1 MPDITVKRSY
11 RIEGDDYIAV
21 KESFWQNGLGKDMH
35 RMDEEH
41 GLTLAEIEKA
51 IDEEIPEEM
60 TKGNK
65 DIAEAR
71 EKIDAARAEVQATL
85 DDPEYQAFKETLKEE
100 KYKAFFKA
108 LNTEREIRNLESSI
122 AGTEKILADI
132 QDWGRQMTGLRDLI
146 KGKLS

>member
-1 MPDITVKRSY
+1 MSDITVKRSY

-41 GLTLAEIEKA
+41 GLTLVEIEKA

-60 TKGNK
+60 TKGNA
-65 DIAEAR
+65 DIAAAR
-71 EKIDAARAEVQATL
+71 EKIEAVRAEVQATF
-85 DDPEYQAFKETLKEE
+85 DDPEYQMFKEMLKEE
-100 KYKAFFKA
+100 KYRGFFKA
-108 LNTEREIRNLESSI
+108 LNAEREIRNFEGQIVES
-122 AGTEKILADI
+122 EKVHADI
-132 QDWGRQMTGLRDLI
+132 QDWGQQMTGLRDLI